1 MAQDEDSRVITF
13 AVIFGVLMIYLGLKH
28 LIKSLDQANYE
39 RRRFHLMVAEEL
51 KRLDELYKDKESWG
65 EVQYK
70 EKKWWG
76 RN

>member
-1 MAQDEDSRVITF
+1 MITF
-13 AVIFGVLMIYLGLKH
+13 AVIFGVLMIYFGLKR
-28 LIKSLDQANYE
+28 LIKTLDQANYE

-51 KRLDELYKDKESWG
+51 KRLNDLYKDKESWG

>member
-1 MAQDEDSRVITF
+1 MITF

-39 RRRFHLMVAEEL
+39 RRRFNLMVAEEL
-51 KRLDELYKDKESWG
+51 KRLDDLYKDKESWG

-70 EKKWWG
+70 ENKWWG

>member
-1 MAQDEDSRVITF
+1 MITF
-13 AVIFGVLMIYLGLKH
+13 AVIFGVLMIYFGLKH

-39 RRRFHLMVAEEL
+39 RRCFHLMVAEEL
-51 KRLDELYKDKESWG
+51 KRLDEIYKDKESWV
-65 EVQYK
+65 ELQYK

>member
-1 MAQDEDSRVITF
+1 MITF
-13 AVIFGVLMIYLGLKH
+13 AVIFGVLMIYFGLKH
-28 LIKSLDQANYE
+28 LIKTLDQSNYE

-65 EVQYK
+65 KVQYK
-70 EKKWWG
+70 ENKWWG

>member
-1 MAQDEDSRVITF
+1 MISLF
-13 AVIFGVLMIYLGLKH
+13 VIFGIVFLLLGFKKLVEV
-28 LIKSLDQANYE
+28 IDQANYE

-51 KRLDELYKDKESWG
+51 KRLDDLYKDKQSWG
-65 EVQYK
+65 ELQYK

>member
-1 MAQDEDSRVITF
+1 MITF
-13 AVIFGVLMIYLGLKH
+13 VVILGVSMIYFGLKH

-39 RRRFHLMVAEEL
+39 RRRFNLMVAEEL
-51 KRLDELYKDKESWG
+51 KRLDDLYKEKQSWG
-65 EVQYK
+65 QAQYK

>member
-1 MAQDEDSRVITF
+1 MITF
-13 AVIFGVLMIYLGLKH
+13 AVIFGVFMIYFGLKH
-28 LIKSLDQANYE
+28 LIKILDQANYE

-51 KRLDELYKDKESWG
+51 KRLDEIYKDKESCG
-65 EVQYK
+65 ELQYK

>member
-1 MAQDEDSRVITF
+1 MMTF
-13 AVIFGVLMIYLGLKH
+13 IIIFGVSMIYFGLKH
-28 LIKSLDQANYE
+28 LITAIDQANYE

-51 KRLDELYKDKESWG
+51 RRLDDLYKDKQSWG
-65 EVQYK
+65 EVQYE

>member
-1 MAQDEDSRVITF
+1 MITF

-28 LIKSLDQANYE
+28 LIKTLDQANYE

-51 KRLDELYKDKESWG
+51 KRLDDLYKEKESWG
-65 EVQYK
+65 ELQYK

>member
-1 MAQDEDSRVITF
+1 VITF
-13 AVIFGVLMIYLGLKH
+13 AIIFGVLMIYFGLKL

-51 KRLDELYKDKESWG
+51 KRLDDLYKEKESWG

>member
-28 LIKSLDQANYE
+28 LIKTLDQANYE

-51 KRLDELYKDKESWG
+51 KRLDDLYKEKESWG

>member
-1 MAQDEDSRVITF
+1 VITF

>member
-1 MAQDEDSRVITF
+1 VITF

-28 LIKSLDQANYE
+28 LIKTLDQANYE

-51 KRLDELYKDKESWG
+51 KRLDDLYKEKESWG
-65 EVQYK
+65 ELQYK

>member
-1 MAQDEDSRVITF
+1 MITF
-13 AVIFGVLMIYLGLKH
+13 AVIFGVSMIYFGLKH

-39 RRRFHLMVAEEL
+39 RRRFNLMVAEEL
-51 KRLDELYKDKESWG
+51 KRLDDLYKEKQSWG
-65 EVQYK
+65 QAEYK

>member
-1 MAQDEDSRVITF
+1 VITF
-13 AVIFGVLMIYLGLKH
+13 AVIFGVLMIYFGLKH
-28 LIKSLDQANYE
+28 LIKTLHQANYE

-51 KRLDELYKDKESWG
+51 KRLDDLYKDKQSWG
-65 EVQYK
+65 EVQYE

>member
-1 MAQDEDSRVITF
+1 MITF

-28 LIKSLDQANYE
+28 LIKIIDQANYE

-51 KRLDELYKDKESWG
+51 KRLDEIYKDKESWG
-65 EVQYK
+65 ELQYK

>member
-1 MAQDEDSRVITF
+1 MITF

>member
-28 LIKSLDQANYE
+28 LIKTLDQANYE

-51 KRLDELYKDKESWG
+51 KRLDDLYKEKESWG
-65 EVQYK
+65 ELQYK

>member
-1 MAQDEDSRVITF
+1 VISLF
-13 AVIFGVLMIYLGLKH
+13 VIFGIVFLLLGFKKLVEV
-28 LIKSLDQANYE
+28 IDQANYE
-39 RRRFHLMVAEEL
+39 RRRFNLMVAEEL
-51 KRLDELYKDKESWG
+51 KRLDDLYKEKESWG

>member
-1 MAQDEDSRVITF
+1 VISLF
-13 AVIFGVLMIYLGLKH
+13 VIFGIVFLLLGFKKLVEV
-28 LIKSLDQANYE
+28 IDQANYE

-51 KRLDELYKDKESWG
+51 KRLDDLYKDKQSWG
-65 EVQYK
+65 EVQYE

>member
-1 MAQDEDSRVITF
+1 MITF
-13 AVIFGVLMIYLGLKH
+13 AIIFGVLMIYFGLKL

-51 KRLDELYKDKESWG
+51 KRLDDLYKEKESWG
-65 EVQYK
+65 EGQYK